1 MGATAQRRY
10 LEGKYPSQP
19 IYSQDLYATIKKF
32 QPTAKSLSN
41 DAAQMSDWLDEQKER
56 DSRWIIAR
64 GWDDD
69 NTLTHL
75 LWMTLEQDYPQSKT
89 YLEGLYTSKEYWAHS
104 YTSFRFTGG
113 MIATSRVESVNACIK
128 RMLFNSDVSLCEL
141 MSEIHK
147 LLDEQDK
154 KNIYQYWKLA
164 IPSVK
169 NQEHANFL
177 FTEVD
182 KYCQR
187 FLTPAILKLQRDE
200 INQSLYYAANPINE
214 QDIVVINE
222 VSYDDECAESPRAT
236 IEQLI
241 EVSGRDNV
249 KEIWAVRVGNSL
261 IAKHYVILLKNDAH
275 MCSCLMVIQKGV
287 VCRHYFQVMLNTCK
301 ARFHIRLIPS
311 RWYQKDKDASHE
323 AFIVADKFQNGMSTN
338 AIQENNVGYLCAID
352 KEKEDL
358 LEHWMNLLDE
368 KIMYGTL
375 HGTYKKALR
384 KALQTKTDSLR
395 LIEILED
402 FANEDSEFE
411 SEDERLGEEEF
422 DESDK
427 ENINPFQLENPKIR
441 RGKGRPAGTRR
452 YKASNEKD

>member
-1 MGATAQRRY
+1 
-10 LEGKYPSQP
+10 
-19 IYSQDLYATIKKF
+19 
-32 QPTAKSLSN
+32 
-41 DAAQMSDWLDEQKER
+41 
-56 DSRWIIAR
+56 
-64 GWDDD
+64 
-69 NTLTHL
+69 
-75 LWMTLEQDYPQSKT
+75 
-89 YLEGLYTSKEYWAHS
+89 
-104 YTSFRFTGG
+104 
-113 MIATSRVESVNACIK
+113 
-128 RMLFNSDVSLCEL
+128 MLFNSDVSLCEL
-141 MSEIHK
+141 MSEIYK

-164 IPSVK
+164 IPS
-169 NQEHANFL
+169 
-177 FTEVD
+177 
-182 KYCQR
+182 R
-187 FLTPAILKLQRDE
+187 FLTPAILKLQHDE
-200 INQSLYYAANPINE
+200 INQSLYYAANPIDE

-222 VSYDDECAESPRAT
+222 VSYDDECAESPWAT

-275 MCSCLMVIQKGV
+275 MCSCLMVIRKGV
-287 VCRHYFQVMLNTCK
+287 VCRHYFQVMLNTCE

-338 AIQENNVGYLCAID
+338 AIQENNVEYLCAID

-358 LEHWMNLLDE
+358 LEHRMNLLDE

-427 ENINPFQLENPKIR
+427 ENINPFQLGNPKIR
-441 RGKGRPAGTRR
+441 CGKGRPAGTRR
-452 YKASNEKD
+452 YKASNEKDQSEKTKQRRRCKKCGNLGHYQKNCNA

>member
-1 MGATAQRRY
+1 
-10 LEGKYPSQP
+10 
-19 IYSQDLYATIKKF
+19 
-32 QPTAKSLSN
+32 
-41 DAAQMSDWLDEQKER
+41 
-56 DSRWIIAR
+56 
-64 GWDDD
+64 
-69 NTLTHL
+69 
-75 LWMTLEQDYPQSKT
+75 
-89 YLEGLYTSKEYWAHS
+89 
-104 YTSFRFTGG
+104 

-261 IAKHYVILLKNDAH
+261 IAKHYIILLKNDAH

-287 VCRHYFQVMLNTCK
+287 VCRHYFQVMLNTCE
-301 ARFHIRLIPS
+301 ARFHIRLILS
-311 RWYQKDKDASHE
+311 RWYQKDKDASHK

-358 LEHWMNLLDE
+358 LEHRMNLLDE

-411 SEDERLGEEEF
+411 SEDERLGEKEF
-422 DESDK
+422 DENDK
-427 ENINPFQLENPKIR
+427 ENINPFQLGNPKIR
-441 RGKGRPAGTRR
+441 CGKGRSADTRR
-452 YKASNEKD
+452 YKASNEKDQSEKIKQRRRCKKCSNLGHYQKNCNA